1 MRRNGLS
8 LTQLK
13 SYNRIHS
20 KLQEMGASGEDA
32 EGWLDACRDIASLT
46 TSSDQ
51 FASMISDLVRL
62 SSETGLSL
70 EEMVKDYHEKLST
83 LGKLG
88 QEIEQKNE
96 GLNEIRAECEKGK
109 SETKKKME
117 AFTRGNRNSP
127 GKLREAK
134 NGSPGSA
141 R

>member
-62 SSETGLSL
+62 SSETGLSF
-70 EEMVKDYHEKLST
+70 EELVKDFHEKFST
-83 LGKLG
+83 LGKLD

-109 SETKKKME
+109 SNNNQMQIKPCS
-117 AFTRGNRNSP
+117 RGLDKVLEQHS
-127 GKLREAK
+127 E
-134 NGSPGSA
+134 
-141 R
+141 